1 MYNHPSMNDQL
12 FQTQYPPSPQQNF
25 EMQFAEPD
33 LINVP
38 MAYGMSPDP
47 RFSENIINY
56 ISDGELNRI
65 GSYLSESINSDDN
78 DRQKWLRILTQG
90 IEQLGLGVE
99 RASSANSPK
108 DTDLFATTFLTE
120 CLKITCK
127 LFSIF
132 FPGRKFA
139 ETKIYG
145 FINKAIE
152 DQSYRCSEFFDYY
165 TNDVMTEYLPDSEQS
180 IWWSVIGGSSFVKP
194 YFDPHKGRIVA
205 PYIMPQNIIISSGAS
220 SVYDAERVTHRF
232 VLTKRQMEANFEKG
246 IWVKRSIEE
255 NNQQTDSITR
265 KVNQVIGVDQT
276 PNENNENYMF
286 DECYTYLKIS
296 GFEAMDKNGQ
306 KTPRYLPYRVIKDK
320 NSDKIVGIWRNFN
333 ENDALFRPKIAII
346 QHKYF
351 TGFNAYGL
359 GMIHL
364 ALGPAKTETKIQQQI
379 LKGAVLSNMP
389 NLIQKTG
396 LRTERSQLNFTP
408 GLIPQVATNGQAL
421 QDVFM
426 PMPFTPPQQI
436 MMDLKQSCSMDIQN
450 ISIAREIKSTDIPA
464 NTSATTILG
473 ILSTTNDMPN
483 SLIKSYCRSFTKE
496 FQLIFDLLGEILPE
510 EGYPFLT
517 PGGDKAVMRHDFAP
531 NIKIKPI
538 MDPSNSSQTMQ
549 MLTNEILMQL
559 SSSNPDMYNQ
569 REVQKRILNTLK
581 IQDVDSIMS
590 HEPEDKPVPERD
602 AVSENVCNMQGMPI
616 KAFKNQDHESHNIVH
631 EDEIQRL
638 SADQTQD
645 NSAKI
650 AALTA
655 HKNEHNMWQY
665 VLEMEG
671 AMGQPV
677 PDDASQ
683 LSPEM
688 QQQLSM
694 HAAQA
699 IQEKQQQQ
707 QQNTPAPMDP
717 SIPLMEETRVKEKG
731 IELESQYK
739 QEQIQT
745 EHMKIE
751 KESQFKELDIQLKM
765 RQLEMEERKL
775 AIEERRL
782 IIQEQENERK
792 MQVELAKLQLDQQKA
807 DLQAESKAFSDTLRY
822 ENDSKNDIE
831 IAKLNLD
838 KEKSDLEIQS
848 KAFDTI
854 IAHESAE
861 NSEHENNQ
869 QEY

>member
-1 MYNHPSMNDQL
+1 MYNQPSMNEQL
-12 FQTQYPPSPQQNF
+12 FQTSFQPSQQQNF
-25 EMQFAEPD
+25 EMQFSEPD

-38 MAYGMSPDP
+38 MVQGMSPDLQ
-47 RFSENIINY
+47 FNKNIIDH
-56 ISDGELNRI
+56 ISDNELQRI
-65 GSYLSESINSDDN
+65 GEHLTNSINSDDT

-99 RASSANSPK
+99 RAPSTNSGK
-108 DTDLFATTFLTE
+108 DTDLYATTLLTE

-145 FINKAIE
+145 YVNKAIE
-152 DQSYRCSEFFDYY
+152 DKSYRCSEFFDYY

-180 IWWSVIGGSSFVKP
+180 LWWSVLGGSSFVKP
-194 YFDPHKGRIVA
+194 YYDPHKGRIVA

-232 VLTKRQMEANFEKG
+232 TLTKRQMEANFEKG
-246 IWVKRSIEE
+246 IWVKRLVEE
-255 NNQQTDSITR
+255 NTQYTDSLTR
-265 KVNQVIGVDQT
+265 KVNQVVGVT
-276 PNENNENYMF
+276 PTANENNENYMF

-296 GFEAMDKNGQ
+296 GFEHVDKYGH
-306 KTPRYLPYRVIKDK
+306 KTPRYLPYRIVKDK
-320 NSDKIVGIWRNFN
+320 NSNQIVGIWRNFN
-333 ENDALFRPKIAII
+333 EGDALYRPKIAII

-364 ALGPAKTETKIQQQI
+364 ALGSAKTETKIQQQI
-379 LKGAVLSNMP
+379 IKGAILSNMP
-389 NLIQKTG
+389 NLIQKSG

-408 GLIPQVATNGQAL
+408 GSIPQVASFGEPL
-421 QDVFM
+421 QNMFM

-436 MMDLKQSCSMDIQN
+436 MMDLKQSCAMDIQN
-450 ISIAREIKSTDIPA
+450 ISIAREIKADDIPS

-517 PGGDKAVMRHDFAP
+517 PGGQQSVMKDDFSP
-531 NIKIKPI
+531 DVKIKPI

-549 MLTNEILMQL
+549 MLTNEVLMQL
-559 SSSNPDMYNQ
+559 SSANPDMYNQ

-581 IQDVDSIMS
+581 IDDLDTILT
-590 HEPEDKPVPERD
+590 PEKEEKPVPQRD
-602 AVSENVCNMQGMPI
+602 AVSENACNMQGMPI
-616 KAFKNQDHESHNIVH
+616 KVFKNQDHPNHNIIH
-631 EDEIQRL
+631 NDDIQRL
-638 SADQTQD
+638 SQDQTKD
-645 NSAKI
+645 NSALI

-655 HKNEHNMWQY
+655 HTTEHDMWQY
-665 VLEMEG
+665 ILEMEG
-671 AMGQPV
+671 AIGQPI
-677 PDDASQ
+677 PDDPSQ

-688 QQQLSM
+688 QDELTM

-699 IQEKQQQQ
+699 IQNKQQQQ
-707 QQNTPAPMDP
+707 QQDNPPPMDP
-717 SIPLMEETRVKEKG
+717 SIPLMEENRVKEKG

-751 KESQFKELDIQLKM
+751 KDSQLKELDIQLKM
-765 RQLEMEERKL
+765 KQLEMEERKL
-775 AIEERRL
+775 QIEERRL
-782 IIQEQENERK
+782 LIQEHENERK
-792 MQVELAKLQLDQQKA
+792 IQVELAKLQLDQQKA

-822 ENDSKNDIE
+822 ENDSNNDIE
-831 IAKLNLD
+831 IAKLEAD
-838 KEKSDLEIQS
+838 KQKSDLQVQS
-848 KAFDTI
+848 KAFDTVMS
-854 IAHESAE
+854 HEGTE
-861 NSEHENNQ
+861 KSE
-869 QEY
+869 QEPNKQEK